1 MNIQDVSILTTC
13 GLFELA
19 MKLVAYLTLQ
29 LLTLKKKYKILKA
42 AAARRRAANADLVI
56 LQLNQISFSLGKQLE
71 ISTYLTELVLTI
83 LNEKAYS

>member
-29 LLTLKKKYKILKA
+29 LLTLKKKYIILKA
-42 AAARRRAANADLVI
+42 AAARRRAANADLEI
-56 LQLNQISFSLGKQLE
+56 LQLNQLSFSWGK
-71 ISTYLTELVLTI
+71 
-83 LNEKAYS
+83 

>member
-1 MNIQDVSILTTC
+1 
-13 GLFELA
+13 

-56 LQLNQISFSLGKQLE
+56 LQLNQISFSLGK
-71 ISTYLTELVLTI
+71 
-83 LNEKAYS
+83 

>member
-1 MNIQDVSILTTC
+1 
-13 GLFELA
+13 

-56 LQLNQISFSLGKQLE
+56 KLIVRVGKFLPVCGKNRFFPWKKPSRQ
-71 ISTYLTELVLTI
+71 
-83 LNEKAYS
+83 K